1 MGAHV
6 DLTLRTMLHA
16 QTLPGKVPGVPAPAQ
31 APRPRSLGTEASNA
45 PNGSWPTVRSG
56 PGFSNL
62 STMAP
67 RGQIILSCRVLRA
80 VQL

>member
-16 QTLPGKVPGVPAPAQ
+16 QTLPGKDPGVPAPTQ

-45 PNGSWPTVRSG
+45 PNGCWPTVRPG
-56 PGFSNL
+56 LGFSNL

-67 RGQIILSCRVLRA
+67 RGQIILSCRV
-80 VQL
+80 